1 MSNGPS
7 LSEYLASP
15 YIIEVAVV
23 MVLGIGLILPLR
35 TARKIRWGPLTVWR
49 RFMVIVGWTGFV
61 LAALTWCSLLFIT
74 VSALR
79 TAVETNSPKPA
90 SLVFVIF
97 GGILYLVLL
106 SMSGTAFRSATGSAR
121 GDIMEM
127 IGRKDE
133 SG

>member
-1 MSNGPS
+1 MSNGPT
-7 LSEYLASP
+7 LSDYLASP

-23 MVLGIGLILPLR
+23 LVLGIALIFPWR
-35 TARKIRWGPLTVWR
+35 AGRRISWAPLTAWR
-49 RFMVIVGWTGFV
+49 KFMVIVGWTGFV
-61 LAALTWCSLLFIT
+61 LAALTWCSLLYIT

-79 TAVETNSPKPA
+79 TAVDTNLPKPA

-97 GGILYLVLL
+97 GGMLYLVFL